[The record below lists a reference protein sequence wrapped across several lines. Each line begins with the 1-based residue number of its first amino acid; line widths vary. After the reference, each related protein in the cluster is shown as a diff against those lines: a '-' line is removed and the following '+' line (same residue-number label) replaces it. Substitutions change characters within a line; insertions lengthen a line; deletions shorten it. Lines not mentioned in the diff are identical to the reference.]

1 MVYQQTYTLS
11 NFGAHV
17 SRLPHVHIFFC
28 CSNFDV
34 LISFGAREITKW
46 QLLKIIKIRVCNA
59 LFAFAWK
66 LSNLFGLL
74 VMSYQQLFDT
84 ICSSRKY
91 LYLSPGKVFVLT
103 SPPPPHQSSWISNK
117 ASYTSFYRPPPHPQ
131 EIANPVCRG
140 VLIFSGTAQ

>member
-1 MVYQQTYTLS
+1 MTLVMGKIPGNIWKLELESMMHLLLISTMVYQQTYTLS

-59 LFAFAWK
+59 LFAFA
-66 LSNLFGLL
+66 
-74 VMSYQQLFDT
+74 
-84 ICSSRKY
+84 
-91 LYLSPGKVFVLT
+91 
-103 SPPPPHQSSWISNK
+103 
-117 ASYTSFYRPPPHPQ
+117 
-131 EIANPVCRG
+131 
-140 VLIFSGTAQ
+140 